1 MHIYLNDDSI
11 NDYKDY
17 AFSNPL
23 EITNDDNNID
33 FGGNWSDALA
43 RVLIELYSYDTESF
57 IKASKEMADEYC
69 YKGIQIANTPIRMRT
84 PYEFIDG
91 MLVENNTNTIHKL
104 SLMQRMIR
112 KMNYEPRIVITYITK
127 NTEI

>member
-1 MHIYLNDDSI
+1 
-11 NDYKDY
+11 
-17 AFSNPL
+17 
-23 EITNDDNNID
+23 
-33 FGGNWSDALA
+33 
-43 RVLIELYSYDTESF
+43 
-57 IKASKEMADEYC
+57 
-69 YKGIQIANTPIRMRT
+69 MRN

-91 MLVENNTNTIHKL
+91 MFVENNTNTIHKL